1 MSAEPALPTFTMPAR
16 YEAVARL
23 GKGGGGEVWAV
34 RDRVTGTEL
43 ALKVLS
49 EDAGEAETMALVRE
63 AVTLSGLEGLGVPRV
78 VAFGSLPGSTRR
90 FLVRELVDGRS
101 LEDVMENGDG
111 EWLRPIAFAADQLTV
126 LHRAGL
132 FHGDI
137 KPANVIVGD
146 DGTGT
151 LVDLGL
157 ATPWREGGARAKG
170 LTPKYAAPE
179 LLIGDALTVRGEVYA
194 LGATLADA
202 LTARGSEVTSTV
214 RDARG

>member
-1 MSAEPALPTFTMPAR
+1 MSPKPALPTFTMPAR

-34 RDRVTGTEL
+34 RDRVTSAVL

-49 EDAGEAETMALVRE
+49 EDAGENEVMALVRE
-63 AVTLSGLEGLGVPRV
+63 AVTLSGLEGLGVPKV
-78 VAFGSLPGSTRR
+78 VAFGSLPGVGGKLTTRR
-90 FLVRELVDGRS
+90 FLVREMVDGKS
-101 LEDVMENGDG
+101 LEDVIESGEG
-111 EWLRPIAFAADQLTV
+111 EWLRPVAGAADQLTV

-137 KPANVIVGD
+137 KPANIIVGD

-179 LLIGDALTVRGEVYA
+179 LLIGDPLTVRGEVSA
-194 LGATLADA
+194 SASVAPSA
-202 LTARGSEVTSTV
+202 
-214 RDARG
+214 